1 MGHNQQTQ
9 HQTLHPLQIQRN
21 LQSDDCDV
29 SVPPSFMSQTPVHPP
44 PPPLLLVSPTPAQ
57 PPPLLL
63 TSPSSHQPPIM
74 SSPSQPPPLM
84 PSPSQPSPMLS
95 SPSQSSSLLIPSPS
109 TSSQS
114 TPSQEVCP
122 PTPDFQSQVVKNE
135 IKMKVAKNLRRISEE
150 SLPYPS
156 PGSVSI
162 KKERDQD
169 DFTGDDEEKRRRRR
183 LRNKIAAEKCR
194 NKRKKAIEKLYSE
207 SESVA
212 VQNAR
217 FKEDIQRLEAEH
229 RQLLMVLEQHKPVC
243 RRNCGTNVPD
253 GIKTNIDKVKT
264 EKEDVEVYRDNKEEQ
279 FSNVYKYPGDIFD
292 TINYNFT
299 YTGGYYDTACLA
311 I

>member
-84 PSPSQPSPMLS
+84 PSPSQPSPKLS
-95 SPSQSSSLLIPSPS
+95 SPSQSSSQLIPS

-122 PTPDFQSQVVKNE
+122 PTTDFHSQVVKNE

-162 KKERDQD
+162 KKEGDHD
-169 DFTGDDEEKRRRRR
+169 DMPGDDNEKRRRRR

-207 SESVA
+207 SEVVA
-212 VQNAR
+212 IQNAR

-229 RQLLMVLEQHKPVC
+229 RQLLMVLEQHRPVC
-243 RRNCGTNVPD
+243 RRNCGSSVSD
-253 GIKTNIDKVKT
+253 GVKTNIDKVKT
-264 EKEDVEVYRDNKEEQ
+264 EKEEVEVYRDNKEEQ

-292 TINYNFT
+292 HVNYNFT
-299 YTGGYYDTACLA
+299 YTGGYYDTARLA
-311 I
+311 V

>member
-1 MGHNQQTQ
+1 MG
-9 HQTLHPLQIQRN
+9 
-21 LQSDDCDV
+21 
-29 SVPPSFMSQTPVHPP
+29 
-44 PPPLLLVSPTPAQ
+44 
-57 PPPLLL
+57 
-63 TSPSSHQPPIM
+63 
-74 SSPSQPPPLM
+74 
-84 PSPSQPSPMLS
+84 PSQPSPMLS

-122 PTPDFQSQVVKNE
+122 PTTDFHSQVVKNE

-150 SLPYPS
+150 SLPYTS

-162 KKERDQD
+162 KKEGDHD
-169 DFTGDDEEKRRRRR
+169 DMPGDDNEKRRRRR

-207 SESVA
+207 SEVVA
-212 VQNAR
+212 IQNAR

-229 RQLLMVLEQHKPVC
+229 RQLLMVLEQHRPVC
-243 RRNCGTNVPD
+243 RRNCGSSVSD
-253 GIKTNIDKVKT
+253 GVKTNIDKVKT
-264 EKEDVEVYRDNKEEQ
+264 EKEEVEVYRDNKEEQ

-292 TINYNFT
+292 HVNYNFT

-311 I
+311 V